1 MLPFPISR
9 YILSATIPIAAFPAS
24 QAPNWK
30 IGAKPYLG
38 FMVTI
43 TFLYIFIYYQN
54 RRDQRKKLQQA
65 VLEGE
70 AEVAEAVVPA
80 VVKA

>member
-1 MLPFPISR
+1 
-9 YILSATIPIAAFPAS
+9 
-24 QAPNWK
+24 
-30 IGAKPYLG
+30 
-38 FMVTI
+38 MVTV